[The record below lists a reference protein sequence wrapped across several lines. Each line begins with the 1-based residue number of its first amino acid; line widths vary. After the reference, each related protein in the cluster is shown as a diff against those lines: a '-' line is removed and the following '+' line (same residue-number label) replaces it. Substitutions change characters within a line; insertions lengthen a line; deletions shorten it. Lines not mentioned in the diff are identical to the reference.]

1 MNAEPTGAMDQIRAL
16 VEPFDGVV
24 GLAAKDFG
32 SGDEIRY
39 NADTIFPTASTF
51 KTALL
56 YELYRQVDQGIIDP
70 AMRITFEDR
79 QRVPGSGVLQDLD
92 AGAVLTVKDIATL
105 MIVVSDNAGTDI
117 IYDLIGRGPVAET
130 LARLGMTQTHLPLGC
145 WEILAGLQNLDPADP
160 SLTYDE
166 LKRRLDE
173 TDSPWES
180 NALKETPDNDISTPN
195 DLLHLIE
202 TIHKGDGLSAAS
214 RDAVI
219 DILKRQKFAERIPA
233 LLPFGV
239 QVAHKTGSVKGVR
252 NDIGIVYAGDTT
264 YGIALMS
271 KRAESGVVATELLA
285 KLSKVVYD
293 AFVGQDGSAS

>member
-1 MNAEPTGAMDQIRAL
+1 MNTEPSEVLEQIQSLAES
-16 VEPFDGVV
+16 FDGVV
-24 GLAAKDFG
+24 GLAARDFG
-32 SGDEIRY
+32 SGQEIRY

-130 LARLGMTQTHLPLGC
+130 LKRLGMTQTHLPLGC

-160 SLTYDE
+160 SLTYDK
-166 LKRRLDE
+166 LKQSLDATE
-173 TDSPWES
+173 APWEN
-180 NALKETPDNDISTPN
+180 NALKETPDNDISTPD
-195 DLLHLIE
+195 DLLHLVE
-202 TIHKGDGLSAAS
+202 TIHKGEGLSASS
-214 RDAVI
+214 RDAII

-271 KRAESGVVATELLA
+271 KRAESGVAATELLA

-293 AFVGQDGSAS
+293 AFAGDGGAA